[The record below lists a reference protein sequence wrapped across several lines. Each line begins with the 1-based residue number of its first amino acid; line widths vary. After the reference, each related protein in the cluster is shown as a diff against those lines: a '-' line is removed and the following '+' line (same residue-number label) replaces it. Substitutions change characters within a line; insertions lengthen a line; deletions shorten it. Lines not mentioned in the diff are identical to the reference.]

1 MKVANRKI
9 IRKLSFRSMQAAGS
23 KNVIAVTAIALTT
36 LLFTALL
43 TIVMSITYSF
53 EQSNFRQAGGYN
65 HGTFKYL
72 T

>member
-9 IRKLSFRSMQAAGS
+9 IRKLSFRSMKAAGS

-43 TIVMSITYSF
+43 TIVM
-53 EQSNFRQAGGYN
+53 
-65 HGTFKYL
+65 
-72 T
+72 